1 MKPTIIGI
9 AGGTASGKTTIAK
22 RLYEEAIKIG
32 SVVLIRID
40 DYYFGKSRVPKCK
53 DGRVNFDHPDAY
65 DVDLIVEHLNNLLNH
80 KAIDKPTYDFV
91 ESKRTNITEH
101 IDPADVI
108 IVEGIMTFAIENL
121 RDYFD
126 IKIFVDTPDDI
137 RFIRRLKRDII
148 DRGRTLESVVDQYL
162 SSVRPMHEAFVEP
175 SKKFADI
182 IIPDGGHNEVA
193 MDFLITKITQLIN
206 NTNN

>member
-22 RLYEEAIKIG
+22 QLYNEANKIG

-40 DYYFGKSRVPKCK
+40 DYYFGKLNVPKTE
-53 DGRVNFDHPDAY
+53 DGRANFDHPDAY
-65 DVDLIVEHLNNLLNH
+65 DVDLIIEHLNDLINH
-80 KAIDKPTYDFV
+80 KSIEKPTYDFV
-91 ESKRTNITEH
+91 ESKRTHITEH
-101 IDPADVI
+101 IEPAEVI
-108 IVEGIMTFAIENL
+108 IVEGIMVFAIEAL
-121 RDYFD
+121 RKYFD

-137 RFIRRLKRDII
+137 RFIRRLRRDMV
-148 DRGRTLESVVDQYL
+148 DRGRTLDSIVNQYM

-182 IIPDGGHNEVA
+182 IVPDGGHNKVA
-193 MDFLITKITQLIN
+193 MDFLITKIKQLLK
-206 NTNN
+206 

>member
-22 RLYEEAIKIG
+22 RLYEETNKIG

-40 DYYFGKSRVPKCK
+40 DYYYGKINVPKTE
-53 DGRVNFDHPDAY
+53 DGRPNFDHPDAY
-65 DVDLIVEHLNNLLNH
+65 DVDLIIEHLNSLINH
-80 KAIDKPTYDFV
+80 QSIEKPTYDFV

-101 IDPADVI
+101 IEPAEVI
-108 IVEGIMTFAIENL
+108 IVEGIMVFAIEKL
-121 RDYFD
+121 RKYFD

-137 RFIRRLKRDII
+137 RFIRRLERDTVE
-148 DRGRTLESVVDQYL
+148 RGRTLDSIVNQYI

-175 SKKFADI
+175 SKKYADI
-182 IIPDGGHNEVA
+182 IIPDGGHNKVA
-193 MDFLITKITQLIN
+193 MDFLITKINQLIN
-206 NTNN
+206 

>member
-22 RLYEEAIKIG
+22 KLYQETKKKG

-40 DYYFGKSRVPKCK
+40 DYYFGKINVPKTE
-53 DGRVNFDHPDAY
+53 DGRPNFDHPDAY
-65 DVDLIVEHLNNLLNH
+65 DVDLITQNLNDLINN
-80 KAIDKPTYDFV
+80 KSIEKPTYDFV
-91 ESKRTNITEH
+91 ESARTNVYEH
-101 IDPADVI
+101 IEPADVI
-108 IVEGIMTFAIENL
+108 IVEGIMVFAIEKL
-121 RDYFD
+121 RQYFD

-137 RFIRRLKRDII
+137 RFIRRLKRDMI
-148 DRGRTLESVVDQYL
+148 DRGRTLDSVVTQYL

-182 IIPDGGHNEVA
+182 IIPDGGHNKVA
-193 MDFLITKITQLIN
+193 MDFLITKINQLIK
-206 NTNN
+206 

>member
-22 RLYEEAIKIG
+22 QLYKETKKSG

-40 DYYFGKSRVPKCK
+40 DYYFGKINVPKAD
-53 DGRVNFDHPDAY
+53 DGRPNFDHPDAY
-65 DVDLIVEHLNNLLNH
+65 DVDLITQNLNDLINN
-80 KAIDKPTYDFV
+80 KAIEKPTYDFV
-91 ESKRTNITEH
+91 ESARTTVTEH
-101 IDPADVI
+101 IEPADVI
-108 IVEGIMTFAIENL
+108 IVEGIMVFAIEKL
-121 RDYFD
+121 RKYFD

-137 RFIRRLKRDII
+137 RFIRRLKRDML
-148 DRGRTLESVVDQYL
+148 DRGRTLESVVNQYL

-182 IIPDGGHNEVA
+182 IIPDGGHNKVA
-193 MDFLITKITQLIN
+193 MDFLLTKINQLIK
-206 NTNN
+206 